1 MQRLKLFFAFI
12 KVFILS
18 FSKNKQAKHKIAQI
32 ELILFDKPTHISHND
47 NHGTKSFL
55 VKGDDLIEDLSQ
67 GLRTGR

>member
-1 MQRLKLFFAFI
+1 MKRLKLFIKFV

-18 FSKNKQAKHKIAQI
+18 FFKNKQANHKIAQI
-32 ELILFDKPTHISHND
+32 ALILFDKPTHISHSN
-47 NHGTKSFL
+47 NGTKSFL